1 LTGRWVTLPARR
13 EGNWDLVGN
22 NFPVFFVRDGMS
34 FPDMVHALK
43 PNPKNHIQ
51 EGWRIADFF
60 SHHPESMHMVRPL
73 LVCNAPGFGFL
84 FAGECE
90 GLYISICVQLTA
102 LLRAV
107 QFLRAHRWSLSRKQ
121 PRSWVPTGHLPARLG
136 LGTQDK
142 DQRFADTGTGF
153 S

>member
-1 LTGRWVTLPARR
+1 MHPQVKFYTR

-22 NFPVFFVRDGMS
+22 NFPVFFVRDGMK

-60 SHHPESMHMVRPL
+60 SHIPESMNMV
-73 LVCNAPGFGFL
+73 
-84 FAGECE
+84 
-90 GLYISICVQLTA
+90 
-102 LLRAV
+102 
-107 QFLRAHRWSLSRKQ
+107 SLQASCHGCIKQ
-121 PRSWVPTGHLPARLG
+121 RQSLC
-136 LGTQDK
+136 
-142 DQRFADTGTGF
+142 

>member
-1 LTGRWVTLPARR
+1 MQMMLSVAATLYRHACFCSNLHAHDQGVRKVSLSHEKTKLKRLCILQVKFYTR

-22 NFPVFFVRDGMS
+22 NFPVFFIRDGMK

-60 SHHPESMHMVRPL
+60 SHIPEAMNMVR
-73 LVCNAPGFGFL
+73 
-84 FAGECE
+84 
-90 GLYISICVQLTA
+90 STA
-102 LLRAV
+102 LQHA
-107 QFLRAHRWSLSRKQ
+107 QIFCASISRQ
-121 PRSWVPTGHLPARLG
+121 AR
-136 LGTQDK
+136 K
-142 DQRFADTGTGF
+142 AACV